1 MKSLSFIFAFCMSI
15 LISIIPIG
23 AAFAQLDN
31 DDDYQLS
38 VDDQISISIF
48 NEPELS
54 IENVKISTSG
64 RISMPLI
71 GQVDVKGLSITE
83 LENVLVQKYLNG
95 YLKKPNV
102 TVTITEYRPFYING
116 EVKNPGSYAYRKGL
130 TVQKA
135 VTLAGGF
142 TERAS
147 KTTIS
152 LKNEDD
158 TTRTKSALLADAVKP
173 GDVLTIGASF
183 F

>member
-1 MKSLSFIFAFCMSI
+1 MNLR
-15 LISIIPIG
+15 SIIVALSVSVLAGILPTSV
-23 AAFAQLDN
+23 AFAQVDN
-31 DDDYQLS
+31 DNDYHLS
-38 VDDQISISIF
+38 VDDQISVSIF

-71 GQVDVKGLSITE
+71 GQVNVKGFTVTALEDE
-83 LENVLVQKYLNG
+83 LVSLYLKG

-116 EVKNPGSYAYRKGL
+116 EVKQPGSYAYRKGL

-147 KTTIS
+147 TKSIS
-152 LKNEDD
+152 LKSEDNV
-158 TTRTKSALLADAVKP
+158 TSTNSVLLADAVKP
-173 GDVLTIGASF
+173 GDVLTIGTSF

>member
-1 MKSLSFIFAFCMSI
+1 MNLR
-15 LISIIPIG
+15 SIIVALSVSVLAGILPTSL
-23 AAFAQLDN
+23 AFAQVDN
-31 DDDYQLS
+31 DNDYHLS
-38 VDDQISISIF
+38 VDDQISVSIF

-71 GQVDVKGLSITE
+71 GQVNVKGFTVTALEDE
-83 LENVLVQKYLNG
+83 LVSLYLKG

-116 EVKNPGSYAYRKGL
+116 EVKQPGSYAYRKGL

-147 KTTIS
+147 TKSIS
-152 LKNEDD
+152 LKSEDD
-158 TTRTKSALLADAVKP
+158 DTSTKSVLLADAVKP
-173 GDVLTIGASF
+173 GDVLTIGTSF

>member
-1 MKSLSFIFAFCMSI
+1 MSI
-15 LISIIPIG
+15 LFSTMPIKD
-23 AAFAQLDN
+23 AFAQTDN
-31 DDDYQLS
+31 DYDYQLS
-38 VDDQISISIF
+38 VDDQISVSIF
-48 NEPELS
+48 NEPELN

-71 GQVDVKGLSITE
+71 GQINVKGLTITE
-83 LENVLVQKYLNG
+83 LEKNLVQQYLNG

-102 TVTITEYRPFYING
+102 TVTIIKYRPFYING
-116 EVKNPGSYAYRKGL
+116 EVNNPGSYEYRKGL

-147 KTTIS
+147 TKSIS
-152 LKNEDD
+152 LKSEDD
-158 TTRTKSALLADAVKP
+158 ITRKNSVSLADEVQP